1 MSIQIRT
8 GSIEDAVT
16 VEAVHFAS
24 RDAVYLGR
32 IPDWPEYGP
41 ERPERVERWREW
53 LTDPAIVS
61 LVGEV
66 DGEVVGFVTVRGC
79 ADEGEDPTLVGEM
92 PTLYVHPDRWRR
104 GYGAALCTAALVRA
118 RELGYA
124 ELKLWVVDL
133 NVEAH
138 GFYTKYGFVE
148 DGATTVDEGASCE
161 MSVTARRYRI
171 ALDGRG

>member
-1 MSIQIRT
+1 MSIEIRT
-8 GSIEDAVT
+8 GSLEDAAA

-24 RDAVYLGR
+24 RDAVYRGR

-41 ERPERVERWREW
+41 ERPERVERWGGW
-53 LTDPAIVS
+53 LTDPDIVS

-66 DGEVVGFVTVRGC
+66 DRDIVGFVTVRAS
-79 ADEGEDPTLVGEM
+79 ADEGEDPTLVAEM
-92 PTLYVHPDRWRR
+92 PTLYVRPDRWRR
-104 GYGAALCTAALVRA
+104 GYGAALCAAALDKA

-124 ELKLWVVDL
+124 ELTLWVVDL

-148 DGATTVDEGASCE
+148 DGATTVDKAASNE
-161 MSVTARRYRI
+161 MSVTARRYRM
-171 ALDGRG
+171 ALDAPR